1 MLNDAVFGTPSTGS
15 LPQAI
20 GSMAGVSS
28 QSAWLQSLEDVA
40 TGSLLFFSHS
50 RLLQSVAA
58 SGSQGYVATI
68 VVDMASSSMSLGE
81 ARANMASGLSTAGV
95 SSSPLAALAASVG
108 SKYSVD
114 PTSVYSLNNVVL
126 APSASPT
133 FGSEP
138 AAQSSAVTLNVSLLG
153 GAIAGAVLAF
163 ILLIAIAVLCV
174 VCNRAKDRE
183 EKDDDDLVLDPIPGS
198 GTARYGMLPVTARDG
213 ASQQRR
219 TSRVTVASVR
229 EADVEAAEDRNL
241 AAFELV
247 TGRGG
252 ETGAAVEPV
261 AEPDD
266 TISPHVELLTARG
279 VPDSARVAPSD
290 VDVGIVAASAAP
302 AAGPTLT
309 PAAAGAGGSS
319 RRSSA
324 RADGGDAVRP
334 TLTPA
339 PAVPAA
345 APSLTPSEPVRG
357 PGARPSISA
366 ADSARDTARL
376 LTTVPPPE

>member
-1 MLNDAVFGTPSTGS
+1 
-15 LPQAI
+15 
-20 GSMAGVSS
+20 MAGVSS

-81 ARANMASGLSTAGV
+81 ARTSMASGLSTAGV

-114 PTSVYSLNNVVL
+114 PTSVYSLNTVVL

-324 RADGGDAVRP
+324 RADVGDAVRP

-376 LTTVPPPE
+376 STTVPPPE